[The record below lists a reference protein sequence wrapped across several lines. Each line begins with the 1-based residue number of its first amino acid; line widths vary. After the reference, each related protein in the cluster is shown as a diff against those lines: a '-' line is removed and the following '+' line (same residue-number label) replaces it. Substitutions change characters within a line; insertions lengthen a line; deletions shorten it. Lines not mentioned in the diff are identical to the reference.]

1 MKSNTIYWL
10 GLKFI
15 FSGQIAKLKS
25 VSARF
30 VHIELLPLRS
40 VGYVVGTVAY
50 ITDQRVFQKQNVMS
64 YIFQSIVNNSQH
76 LGLALY
82 LVALEPPP
90 KSRIRWKLNLAA
102 SNDDEKENSTMM
114 MLAMTVG
121 WMMMLN
127 LPGEVNCDILSF
139 KRREGVYEQSVSGV
153 NPN

>member
-15 FSGQIAKLKS
+15 FSGQIDKLKS
-25 VSARF
+25 LSARF
-30 VHIELLPLRS
+30 VYIDLLPLRS

-82 LVALEPPP
+82 LVALESSMEA
-90 KSRIRWKLNLAA
+90 KA
-102 SNDDEKENSTMM
+102 MM
-114 MLAMTVG
+114 M
-121 WMMMLN
+121 
-127 LPGEVNCDILSF
+127 
-139 KRREGVYEQSVSGV
+139 RRKTQQ
-153 NPN
+153 